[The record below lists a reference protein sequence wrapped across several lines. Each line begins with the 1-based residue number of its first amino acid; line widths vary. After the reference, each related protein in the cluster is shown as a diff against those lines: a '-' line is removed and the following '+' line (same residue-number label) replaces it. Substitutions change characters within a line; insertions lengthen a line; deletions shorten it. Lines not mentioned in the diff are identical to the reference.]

1 MNAEQMTGL
10 NSCGRKQQMLVR
22 PWILTFHSSCKRD
35 TERFRSLFMF
45 DSSIAPAAVSDGRDV
60 RDQYKVSVIRII
72 SQR

>member
-1 MNAEQMTGL
+1 
-10 NSCGRKQQMLVR
+10 
-22 PWILTFHSSCKRD
+22 
-35 TERFRSLFMF
+35 MF